1 MEVET
6 MPSLAQPTLNL
17 LGSNFTVQIECLKIQ
32 DSLYVS
38 DKLCCPA

>member
-1 MEVET
+1 MEAET

-17 LGSNFTVQIECLKIQ
+17 LGSNFTVQIESFKIQ
-32 DSLYVS
+32 DSLYVF